1 MLYRQN
7 FFIDHRDWLRP
18 LFYLPGPFLV
28 GRAANGVTRR
38 FSAKAARPF
47 QLRNAAKSW
56 LLNSNVTIEDHAK
69 RNAVWFYGERL
80 EHTFHLR

>member
-18 LFYLPGPFLV
+18 LFTSPDRSV

-47 QLRNAAKSW
+47 QLRNAARSG